1 MQVGLSNQT
10 PVAMRISSRA
20 HYGLRMMTELAKAYG
35 GPPLSLTEIARREDM
50 PLAYLEQLVAPL
62 RRAGVVD
69 GTRGLH
75 GGYRLARGPRDVTVL
90 EIVELL
96 EGPVAP
102 VECLAEDYQPGSCSR
117 EPECLSRPLWAR
129 LQQAFKEVLG
139 GTTLAD
145 MMRDPGMVE
154 QECPVASLPL
164 HHELRQPAG
173 V

>member
-1 MQVGLSNQT
+1 M
-10 PVAMRISSRA
+10 
-20 HYGLRMMTELAKAYG
+20 
-35 GPPLSLTEIARREDM
+35 
-50 PLAYLEQLVAPL
+50 
-62 RRAGVVD
+62 
-69 GTRGLH
+69 
-75 GGYRLARGPRDVTVL
+75 TVL

-129 LQQAFKEVLG
+129 LQQAFREVLG

-154 QECPVASLPL
+154 PECPVSTLPF
-164 HHELRQPAG
+164 HQESRQTAG